1 MCLICFTDIPKSNMV
16 QCFCENQMCKECVK
30 VDLLMNEGEPKC
42 PKCNIGWTR
51 KFMFENLT
59 KTWTT
64 TI

>member
-1 MCLICFTDIPKSNMV
+1 MV